1 MKNLKYST
9 RQAIMTFE
17 NEADIPKIEKDS
29 IAYLESKGYFNI
41 KRKSILYPSGNC
53 KYGTISWVYDCKY
66 DVTDAIVA
74 KLEPAFDFEVKK
86 VGEFEIK
93 IDQKCKNVYDIKDL
107 IWKVEAISSRVLN
120 EDLNL
125 DASHYFK
132 KVNFNGFRNN
142 VSIVVEYRNLHFL
155 DSDTESRKN
164 DN

>member
-17 NEADIPKIEKDS
+17 NEADLAKIEKDS

-41 KRKSILYPSGNC
+41 KRKSILYPSENC
-53 KYGTISWVYDCKY
+53 RYGTISWTYDCKY

-107 IWKVEAISSRVLN
+107 IWKTEATSRRVLN
-120 EDLNL
+120 DLNL

-132 KVNFNGFRNN
+132 KVNFNGFQNK
-142 VSIVVEYRNLHFL
+142 VSIILEYRNLHFL
-155 DSDTESRKN
+155 DSNKESDKN

>member
-9 RQAIMTFE
+9 RQAVMTFE

-53 KYGTISWVYDCKY
+53 KYGTISWIYDCKY

-107 IWKVEAISSRVLN
+107 IWKVEAVSRRVLN

-132 KVNFNGFRNN
+132 KVNFNGFRNS

-155 DSDTESRKN
+155 DSDAESNKN